1 MGRKKEDIKFQVKL
15 TLTEN
20 EFIRFEEY
28 QKRRNIEGS
37 LPSAIVL
44 AAMREVTGDN
54 LITQD
59 KELLEK
65 VSRLKTVIELSDLLH
80 SFLTRSE
87 YRRVKDAFNLLDIY
101 YDKSLLDKNEELKR
115 LFDGNVFKTF

>member
-1 MGRKKEDIKFQVKL
+1 MGRKKEDKKFHVKL
-15 TLTEN
+15 TLSEN
-20 EFIRFEEY
+20 EFIKFEEY
-28 QKRRNIEGS
+28 QKRRNLEGS
-37 LPSAIVL
+37 LQSAIVL

-87 YRRVKDAFNLLDIY
+87 YRCVKDAFNLLDIY